1 LTFAAPGGATMAR
14 RGAGN
19 ATMTRCSIMDR
30 RHDLGAVVSLR
41 DFEHGA
47 CSLPNGSERP
57 GGVGSGRVSARIGA
71 VLANAESRLL
81 ARSAGGLPREV
92 VGSERADGFLRLSAA
107 AARQGARARR
117 SLTDRLRRR
126 ACPMLVRGSG
136 GLAPRSARD
145 DADRDRVPSD
155 KSDGRPTEPAAAD
168 AVGAP
173 VARDA
178 RFSIAG
184 GS

>member
-1 LTFAAPGGATMAR
+1 
-14 RGAGN
+14 
-19 ATMTRCSIMDR
+19 MTRCSIMDR

-92 VGSERADGFLRLSAA
+92 VGSERADGFLRAPPP
-107 AARQGARARR
+107 AARQDCARGDLSRIGYGGALARC
-117 SLTDRLRRR
+117 LC
-126 ACPMLVRGSG
+126 AAG

-145 DADRDRVPSD
+145 DADSDRAPSD
-155 KSDGRPTEPAAAD
+155 KSMGPTGARAPGIALPTCPTAKKIEGLVRENAFVPATTNK
-168 AVGAP
+168 
-173 VARDA
+173 R
-178 RFSIAG
+178 
-184 GS
+184 